1 MPTLLANVR
10 FRTTQTWH
18 LHLVCTRLATII
30 LAWMI
35 LVTIAACFWTPSPVA
50 HMPADPTTL
59 GGIMYY
65 LVDKELIDSINE
77 GKLLKFGTGREER
90 VGIWVDRDYDK
101 MEDYKA
107 LGLG

>member
-1 MPTLLANVR
+1 
-10 FRTTQTWH
+10 
-18 LHLVCTRLATII
+18 
-30 LAWMI
+30 
-35 LVTIAACFWTPSPVA
+35 
-50 HMPADPTTL
+50 
-59 GGIMYY
+59 MYY